1 MVTQCARCA
10 CVGEEG
16 VRVRGCGGAGV
27 RMRSQGECQG
37 LGIWGLE
44 RGGGVGVEIWWY
56 RVPGCGFI
64 GGHRINTKSIANC
77 HCCFWGKMADH

>member
-44 RGGGVGVEIWWY
+44 RGGGC
-56 RVPGCGFI
+56 GCG
-64 GGHRINTKSIANC
+64 
-77 HCCFWGKMADH
+77 DLVV